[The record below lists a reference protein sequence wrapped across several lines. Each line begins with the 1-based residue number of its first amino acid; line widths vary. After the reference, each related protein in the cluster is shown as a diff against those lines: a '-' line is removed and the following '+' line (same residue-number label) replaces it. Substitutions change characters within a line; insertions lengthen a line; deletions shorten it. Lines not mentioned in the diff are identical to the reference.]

1 MGIVV
6 DENETKSR
14 NFIARALVYHWT
26 VKPIVK
32 SPEREER
39 EKYLFLYWKGV
50 PFNRWM
56 LFTSSFLIQFCCGS
70 LYSWSVFN
78 APIDILIYGTKTA
91 NKAPNTFYIAVGMFG
106 TTAMLMGPW
115 LERHGPRRGLLLGS
129 IIFGIGQGIASLSL
143 HKKSIAGVYIGYGI
157 LGGFGLGLNYIS
169 PVSALQ
175 KFFPDYRGVASGF
188 AVAGFGAGSIVWS
201 KVYIPLLEQYE
212 LSETFAIMGAT
223 LTGAMLVASIFMRTP
238 PNDFTAGGLNVMGEK
253 VESKEESHH
262 HASAAPASAPLVMT
276 LIQSIFSPDFFFMY
290 LMFFANQLFGLV
302 ALSRLATMTQDLF
315 DQTASEGANVVSIN
329 GVFNCLGRLV
339 LPMLAD
345 LAIRLLNTNPPF
357 ARKLVFVFTLCVQMV
372 IVAVLPT
379 IIDTKN
385 YAGFRAVMWILTFT
399 YGGGFGTIPCFLTDM
414 FGPYNIG
421 ALHGMILTAWSIGG
435 VGGGLGFTHIF
446 DEHKPAAG
454 VAATVPGA
462 FDKAYE
468 ANFRWILGVLIG
480 GLVMIFFVRTSFQDR
495 TAPGWRY
502 SIFEKKV
509 VHFKSGGKD
518 LHAKVGDD
526 EPKVVENL

>member
-1 MGIVV
+1 
-6 DENETKSR
+6 
-14 NFIARALVYHWT
+14 
-26 VKPIVK
+26 
-32 SPEREER
+32 
-39 EKYLFLYWKGV
+39 
-50 PFNRWM
+50 
-56 LFTSSFLIQFCCGS
+56 
-70 LYSWSVFN
+70 
-78 APIDILIYGTKTA
+78 
-91 NKAPNTFYIAVGMFG
+91 MFG

-129 IIFGIGQGIASLSL
+129 TIFGIGQGVASLSL
-143 HKKSIAGVYIGYGI
+143 YKKSIAGVYVGYGV

-201 KVYIPLLEQYE
+201 KVYIPLMTRYKLP
-212 LSETFAIMGAT
+212 ETFAIMGAT
-223 LTGAMLVASIFMRTP
+223 LTGTLLLSSIFMRTP
-238 PNDFTAGGLNVMGEK
+238 PNDFTAGGLNVQGERVAPLEPTQVGEK
-253 VESKEESHH
+253 PFRDAENGHVHVAH
-262 HASAAPASAPLVMT
+262 GAPVVAAPIVMT
-276 LIQSIFSPDFFFMY
+276 LIRSMFSPDFFFMY

-302 ALSRLATMTQDLF
+302 ALSRLATMAQDLF
-315 DQTASEGANVVSIN
+315 EQTANEAANVVSIN

-345 LAIRLLNTNPPF
+345 LAIKALKTNPPF
-357 ARKLVFVFTLCVQMV
+357 ARKLVFVFTICVQVV

-379 IIDTKN
+379 IINRNN
-385 YAGFRAVMWILTFT
+385 YNGFRAVMWILTFT

-446 DEHKPAAG
+446 DKHKPAAG
-454 VAATVPGA
+454 AAANVPGA

-468 ANFRWILGVLIG
+468 SNFRWILGVLIG
-480 GLVMIFFVRTSFQDR
+480 GLVVIFFVRTSLVDR

-502 SIFEKKV
+502 SIFGKKIVHIKGKDHSGDGKV
-509 VHFKSGGKD
+509 VDQNGSM
-518 LHAKVGDD
+518 
-526 EPKVVENL
+526 PKVVEDL